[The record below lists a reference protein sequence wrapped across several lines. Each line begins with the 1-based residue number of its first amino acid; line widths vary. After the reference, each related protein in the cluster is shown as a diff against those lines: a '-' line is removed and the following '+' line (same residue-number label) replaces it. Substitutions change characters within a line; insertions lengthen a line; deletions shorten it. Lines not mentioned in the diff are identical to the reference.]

1 MVLTS
6 FKSEGSA
13 YTDPPQILFHPTMTE
28 FSQVFTQGIGKPL
41 EHSVFTTLVST
52 ALVLILAF
60 PAAYALSVKPIKRW
74 RDGMFFILS
83 VKMLPVVAAIIPIY
97 IVARDLKMLD
107 NDWTLVILYVPM
119 NLPIAV
125 WMIRSFLLE
134 VPREVLD
141 AARVDGAGVVT
152 ELTRVIFPIILPG
165 IVATALICIIFSWN
179 EFFFAVN
186 LTATRAGTMPV
197 FLIGFILSEGLYWA
211 KLAAAA
217 SLASLPVILVGWAAQ
232 KHLVRGLALGAVK

>member
-1 MVLTS
+1 
-6 FKSEGSA
+6 
-13 YTDPPQILFHPTMTE
+13 
-28 FSQVFTQGIGKPL
+28 
-41 EHSVFTTLVST
+41 
-52 ALVLILAF
+52 
-60 PAAYALSVKPIKRW
+60 
-74 RDGMFFILS
+74 
-83 VKMLPVVAAIIPIY
+83 
-97 IVARDLKMLD
+97 MLD

-141 AARVDGAGVVT
+141 AARVDGANVFT
-152 ELTRVIFPIILPG
+152 ELTRVIFPIVVPG

-211 KLAAAA
+211 ELAAAA
-217 SLASLPVILVGWAAQ
+217 SLASLPVIFVGWAAQ
-232 KHLVRGLALGAVK
+232 RYLVRGLALGAIK